1 MMTQTQPNATAATPA
16 VEIATLAV
24 RVAPLTAAMLDQ
36 VPDGDILDCEAGALR
51 GEPIGKVLMP
61 DNAQLLWMR
70 GRDLRRCVIPETK
83 PSTPLSAEERALRD
97 RVQAELQR
105 IDAAAQAVTKA
116 SRFAD
121 LAAAL
126 STNGQFRGGDWRG
139 RLGEII
145 GTEMSVLEEAD
156 ARGEIG
162 PTQLDGSKVR
172 VLASLAAEKVH
183 IEASAEKLA
192 CLAAAREAK
201 DAELAALV
209 AQLAAVSQVFLP

>member
-156 ARGEIG
+156 ARAHRERSQQWSAQRQVHAGDGADQRPAFGHG
-162 PTQLDGSKVR
+162 P
-172 VLASLAAEKVH
+172 VLHQYL
-183 IEASAEKLA
+183 
-192 CLAAAREAK
+192 R
-201 DAELAALV
+201 
-209 AQLAAVSQVFLP
+209 